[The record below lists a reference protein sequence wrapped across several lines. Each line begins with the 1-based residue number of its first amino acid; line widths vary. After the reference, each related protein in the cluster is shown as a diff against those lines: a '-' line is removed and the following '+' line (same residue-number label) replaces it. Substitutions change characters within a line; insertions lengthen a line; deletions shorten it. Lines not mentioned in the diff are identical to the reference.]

1 MDSKMSVIYVIILN
15 YVKPFNEVDK
25 QIPAHI
31 EWLKKGYA
39 DGIFL
44 ASGRKLPRTG
54 GVILAQCESINVLEE
69 RLRQDPFQK
78 LGLASVEI
86 IPFEASMKAAF
97 LQNLL

>member
-1 MDSKMSVIYVIILN
+1 MSVIYVVVLN
-15 YVKPFNEVDK
+15 YVKPLNEVDE
-25 QIPAHI
+25 QITAHI

-44 ASGRKLPRTG
+44 ASGRKIPRTG
-54 GVILAQCESINVLEE
+54 GVILAQCESLNALEE

-78 LGLASVEI
+78 QGLANAEI
-86 IPFEASMKAAF
+86 IPFEASMNAAF